1 MKLVNRIKDFI
12 GTSAL
17 LKDESLRREFYTE
30 VFLLNLTRLKY
41 FGYFLVLMGCFT
53 LYTDLFLGDFWQTYQ
68 VNIFILLDSSVLI
81 AAILI
86 MLVSHLRLPRHPRDI
101 KTWHYFYF
109 YFYFIWHLSWSVGIS
124 VVEARTANGV
134 PTYLIGLFAAATIY
148 LIRGIPMLLL
158 FIASLIGLYIG
169 LRVQEFTNV
178 ELVNEYMS
186 TIILM
191 LIAWVV
197 SLVLMNTRMRSFM
210 ARKEIEAARDNLDQ
224 TVKERTRELEST
236 NVKLLAEIKERE
248 KYEKNLQSEKKKAEE
263 ADRLKSIFLAN
274 MSHEIRTPLNG
285 IIGFGDL
292 LRSPDISE
300 EKKERYLDII
310 ANNGQQ
316 LLKIID
322 DLMDISMIES
332 NQLRINNVEF
342 KLEPLLPH
350 TKIFFENYAQNLE
363 REHLEIINEGI
374 CCSKEVILN
383 SDPSRVQQILYNL
396 LSNAVKFTSKGTI
409 RFGCKAE
416 EKYVLI
422 YVEDTGIGVTPEMS
436 KKIFERFRQGE
447 ESINRAYSGNGLGLS
462 ISQGV
467 AELLGGL
474 LWLDLS
480 YKNGA
485 RFCFSLPTVEI
496 KYSPT
501 VKQMEKSCKLLQKEG
516 LIIYTAKKCELG
528 FLNYF
533 IENRSAVKTL
543 SIDSIKADR
552 ISGLPETILINTENS
567 FIQKSTAEI
576 FDLIEKLGNRTIIA
590 TVDDLDENTRS
601 DLIRAGCSLVLGHP
615 VNLNLLLAFIS
626 QNVTEHLQV

>member
-1 MKLVNRIKDFI
+1 
-12 GTSAL
+12 
-17 LKDESLRREFYTE
+17 
-30 VFLLNLTRLKY
+30 
-41 FGYFLVLMGCFT
+41 
-53 LYTDLFLGDFWQTYQ
+53 
-68 VNIFILLDSSVLI
+68 
-81 AAILI
+81 
-86 MLVSHLRLPRHPRDI
+86 
-101 KTWHYFYF
+101 
-109 YFYFIWHLSWSVGIS
+109 
-124 VVEARTANGV
+124 
-134 PTYLIGLFAAATIY
+134 
-148 LIRGIPMLLL
+148 
-158 FIASLIGLYIG
+158 
-169 LRVQEFTNV
+169 
-178 ELVNEYMS
+178 
-186 TIILM
+186 
-191 LIAWVV
+191 
-197 SLVLMNTRMRSFM
+197 
-210 ARKEIEAARDNLDQ
+210 
-224 TVKERTRELEST
+224 
-236 NVKLLAEIKERE
+236 
-248 KYEKNLQSEKKKAEE
+248 
-263 ADRLKSIFLAN
+263 